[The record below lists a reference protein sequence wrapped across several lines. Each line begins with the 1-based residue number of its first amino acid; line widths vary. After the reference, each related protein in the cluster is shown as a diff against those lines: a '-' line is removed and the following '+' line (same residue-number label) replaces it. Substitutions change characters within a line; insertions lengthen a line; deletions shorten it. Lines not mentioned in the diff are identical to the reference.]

1 MDSLCRSS
9 VEEVYQMNGGA
20 RGPGSLLPDGLRGD
34 TVAPEMSMVG
44 NRVNYGVVVVGGGHA
59 GIEAAWAAAS
69 LGADVALVV
78 QNPDRIGV
86 MPCNPAIGGPG
97 KSQMVFELQA
107 LGGVM
112 PRLADSTAINTRVL
126 NASRG
131 PAVRSLRVQNDRD
144 AYAWAAQDLLRSHD
158 GIGILTGEVVEILS
172 SGGKTAGV
180 LLSDGRRLSAPAVVL
195 CTGTFLAGVVWFGNR
210 SREAG
215 RQGEAPARHLS
226 ASLTATGHT
235 LRRFSTGTPP
245 RIRADSVDLSAMQ
258 TVPADDPPG
267 SFTGRPGP
275 RATSS
280 PTWLTHT
287 TEATHELIRA
297 NLDDSPNYS
306 GNADGAYP
314 RYCPSIED
322 KVVRFE
328 DKDRHLLFVEP
339 DGTDTSELY
348 LQGFST
354 GLPPLL
360 QDDLIR
366 TLPGMEQARIQRY
379 AYSVEY
385 DTIDSRQLTSSL
397 MSRRLPGLFSA
408 GQINGTSG
416 YEEAAV
422 QGLIAGVN
430 AGRLALGS
438 EPVTL
443 RRDQGYIGVL
453 LDELI
458 RWGLEEPYRM
468 LTSRNE
474 HRLLHRQDNALS
486 RLVGTGVE
494 WGLVAAETAR
504 TVRESDAAIEAER
517 ERLSRSHLD
526 GMPLTA
532 VMCRPDYDYA
542 RAVQEAGLEPAGLAP
557 EQVAQLEILVRY
569 DSYIRRSQRELEKRV
584 EYEHLSLDGVDYGRV
599 PSLSGEGRERLEAA
613 LPDSLGAASRLRGIR
628 DSDVTALL
636 VHLRQ
641 HSATAAAGR

>member
-1 MDSLCRSS
+1 MKSS
-9 VEEVYQMNGGA
+9 
-20 RGPGSLLPDGLRGD
+20 
-34 TVAPEMSMVG
+34 
-44 NRVNYGVVVVGGGHA
+44 YGVIVVGGGHA
-59 GIEAAWAAAS
+59 GIEAAWAAAT
-69 LGADVALVV
+69 LGANVALVV

-86 MPCNPAIGGPG
+86 MPCNPAVGGPG

-112 PRLADSTAINTRVL
+112 PRLADATAINTRVL

-144 AYAWAAQDLLRSHD
+144 AYAWAAQDLLRSHA
-158 GIGILTGEVVEILS
+158 GITILSGEVVEILNRD
-172 SGGKTAGV
+172 GKVTGV
-180 LLSDGRRLSAPAVVL
+180 AMSDGRELTAPSVVL

-226 ASLTATGHT
+226 KSLRATGHE

-245 RIRADSVDLSAMQ
+245 RIRADSVDVSVMEE
-258 TVPADDPPG
+258 VPADNPAG
-267 SFTGRPGP
+267 SFTGTPGP
-275 RATSS
+275 RALTS

-287 TEATHELIRA
+287 TEETHRLIQE
-297 NLDDSPNYS
+297 NLDNSPNYS
-306 GNADGAYP
+306 GNAEGAYP

-322 KVVRFE
+322 KVVRFA

-366 TLPGMEQARIQRY
+366 TLPGMEEARIQRY

-385 DTIDSRQLTSSL
+385 DTIDSRQFDTSL
-397 MSRRLPGLFSA
+397 MSRRLSGLFSA

-430 AGRLALGS
+430 AGRLALGK
-438 EPVTL
+438 PAVTL

-453 LDELI
+453 LDELV

-474 HRLLHRQDNALS
+474 HRLLHRQDNAMS
-486 RLVGTGVE
+486 RLVSTGVE
-494 WGLVAAETAR
+494 WGLVAPEIEAQVKA
-504 TVRESDAAIEAER
+504 SDARVTAEI
-517 ERLSRSHLD
+517 ERLRRTRLD
-526 GMPLTA
+526 GTPLTT
-532 VMCRPDYDYA
+532 VLCRPGYDYG
-542 RAVQEAGLEPAGLAP
+542 RAVAEAGAGSAGLTA
-557 EQVAQLEILVRY
+557 AEIASVEIQIRY
-569 DSYIRRSQRELEKRV
+569 DSYIQRSQREMEKRADF
-584 EYEHLSLDGVDYGRV
+584 EHLSLADIDYSIV
-599 PSLSGEGRERLEAA
+599 PSLSGEGLERLKDAR
-613 LPDSLGAASRLRGIR
+613 PGSLGAASRVRGVR

-636 VHLRQ
+636 VHLTQ
-641 HSATAAAGR
+641 HRSGAATK

>member
-1 MDSLCRSS
+1 MKQS
-9 VEEVYQMNGGA
+9 
-20 RGPGSLLPDGLRGD
+20 
-34 TVAPEMSMVG
+34 
-44 NRVNYGVVVVGGGHA
+44 YGVVVVGGGHA

-69 LGADVALVV
+69 LGTRVALVV
-78 QNPDRIGV
+78 QNPARIGV

-97 KSQMVFELQA
+97 KSQMVFELEA

-112 PRLADSTAINTRVL
+112 PRLADKTAINTRVL

-144 AYAWAAQDLLRSHD
+144 EYAWAAQDLLASHD
-158 GIGILTGEVVEILS
+158 GIDILSGEVVEILTDRGRT
-172 SGGKTAGV
+172 SGVRLA
-180 LLSDGRRLSAPAVVL
+180 DGRELKSPAVVL

-226 ASLTATGHT
+226 KSLVATGHK

-245 RIRADSVDLSAMQ
+245 RIRADSVDLSVMQ
-258 TVPADDPPG
+258 EVPADDPAG
-267 SFTGRPGP
+267 SFTGTPGP
-275 RATSS
+275 RALSS

-287 TEATHELIRA
+287 TDATHELIRA
-297 NLDDSPNYS
+297 NLADSPNYS

-397 MSRRLPGLFSA
+397 MSRQLPGLFSA

-430 AGRLALGS
+430 AGRYALDDS
-438 EPVTL
+438 PVTL

-474 HRLLHRQDNALS
+474 HRLLHRQDNAMS
-486 RLVGTGVE
+486 RLTETGVE
-494 WGLVAAETAR
+494 WGLVPAVTLKQ
-504 TVRESDAAIEAER
+504 VRESDAAIEAER
-517 ERLSRSHLD
+517 LRLSRHHLD

-532 VMCRPDYDYA
+532 VMCRPGYDYA
-542 RAVQEAGLEPAGLAP
+542 RTIREAGLEK
-557 EQVAQLEILVRY
+557 AQLDAVQISQLETVVQY
-569 DSYIRRSQRELEKRV
+569 DSYIKRSQRELEKRV
-584 EYEHLSLDGVDYGRV
+584 EYEHLSLAGVDYSRV

-641 HSATAAAGR
+641 HSAAGAAGR

>member
-1 MDSLCRSS
+1 MMKSS
-9 VEEVYQMNGGA
+9 
-20 RGPGSLLPDGLRGD
+20 
-34 TVAPEMSMVG
+34 
-44 NRVNYGVVVVGGGHA
+44 YGVIVVGGGHA
-59 GIEAAWAAAS
+59 GIEAAWAAAT
-69 LGADVALVV
+69 LGAAVALVV
-78 QNPDRIGV
+78 QNPERIGV
-86 MPCNPAIGGPG
+86 MPCNPAVGGPG

-112 PRLADSTAINTRVL
+112 PRLADATAINTRVL

-144 AYAWAAQDLLRSHD
+144 AYAWAAQDLLRSHS
-158 GIGILTGEVVEILS
+158 GISILSGEVVEILNE
-172 SGGKTAGV
+172 AGQV
-180 LLSDGRRLSAPAVVL
+180 TGVSLSDGRQLAAPSVVL

-226 ASLTATGHT
+226 DSLRATGHG

-245 RIRADSVDLSAMQ
+245 RIRADSVDVSVMEE
-258 TVPADDPPG
+258 VPADDPAG
-267 SFTGRPGP
+267 SFTGTPGP
-275 RATSS
+275 KAVSS

-287 TEATHELIRA
+287 TEETHRLIEA
-297 NLDDSPNYS
+297 NLEDSPNYS
-306 GNADGAYP
+306 GNAEGAYP

-322 KVVRFE
+322 KVVRFA

-366 TLPGMEQARIQRY
+366 TLPGMERARIQRY

-385 DTIDSRQLTSSL
+385 DTIDSRQFDVSL
-397 MSRRLPGLFSA
+397 MSRRLSGLFSA

-430 AGRLALGS
+430 AGRLALGKPAVS
-438 EPVTL
+438 L

-453 LDELI
+453 LDELV

-474 HRLLHRQDNALS
+474 HRLLHRQDNAMS
-486 RLVGTGVE
+486 RLVSTGVE
-494 WGLVAAETAR
+494 WGLVAPEVEAQVTA
-504 TVRESDAAIEAER
+504 SDARVTSEI
-517 ERLSRSHLD
+517 ERLRKTRLD
-526 GMPLTA
+526 GTPLTT
-532 VMCRPDYDYA
+532 VLCRPGYDYA
-542 RAVQEAGLEPAGLAP
+542 RAVAEAGAETAGLTA
-557 EQVAQLEILVRY
+557 AEIASVEIQIRY
-569 DSYIRRSQRELEKRV
+569 DSYIQRSQRELDKRADF
-584 EYEHLSLDGVDYGRV
+584 EHLSLADVDYSVV
-599 PSLSGEGRERLEAA
+599 PSLSGEGLERLKAA
-613 LPDSLGAASRLRGIR
+613 LPGSLGAASRVRGVR

-636 VHLRQ
+636 VHLTQ
-641 HSATAAAGR
+641 HRSGAALK

>member
-1 MDSLCRSS
+1 MTDMYVPAKKL
-9 VEEVYQMNGGA
+9 
-20 RGPGSLLPDGLRGD
+20 D
-34 TVAPEMSMVG
+34 
-44 NRVNYGVVVVGGGHA
+44 YGVVVVGGGHA
-59 GIEAAWAAAS
+59 GIEAAWAAAN
-69 LGADVALVV
+69 LGTEVAVVV

-86 MPCNPAIGGPG
+86 MPCNPAVGGPG

-112 PRLADSTAINTRVL
+112 PRLADATAINTRVL

-158 GIGILTGEVVEILS
+158 GIDVLTGEVVEIM
-172 SGGKTAGV
+172 TAGGRTSGV
-180 LLSDGRRLSAPAVVL
+180 RLSDGTELRAPAVVL

-226 ASLTATGHT
+226 ASLVATGHE

-245 RIRADSVDLSAMQ
+245 RIRADSVDLGAMQ
-258 TVPADDPPG
+258 VVPADEPAG
-267 SFTGRPGP
+267 SFTGTPGP

-287 TEATHELIRA
+287 TTATHELIRA

-385 DTIDSRQLTSSL
+385 DTIDSRQLSTSL

-430 AGRLALGS
+430 AGRYALDL
-438 EPVTL
+438 EAVTL
-443 RRDQGYIGVL
+443 RRDEGYIGVM
-453 LDELI
+453 LDELV
-458 RWGLEEPYRM
+458 RWGLDEPYRM

-486 RLVGTGVE
+486 RLVPTGVA
-494 WGLVAAETAR
+494 WGLVPAETAR
-504 TVRESDAAIEAER
+504 LVREGDELIRSEQD
-517 ERLSRSHLD
+517 RLGRSYLH
-526 GMPLTA
+526 GSPLTS
-532 VMCRPDYDYA
+532 VLCRPDYDYA
-542 RAVQEAGLEPAGLAP
+542 RTVAEAGLEPAGLTA
-557 EQVAQLEILVRY
+557 EQITRLEILIQY
-569 DSYIRRSQRELEKRV
+569 DSYIKRSQRELEKRID
-584 EYEHLSLDGVDYGRV
+584 YEHLSLSGVDYGRV
-599 PSLSGEGRERLEAA
+599 PSLSGEGRERLQKAR
-613 LPDSLGAASRLRGIR
+613 PDSLGAASRLRGIR

-641 HSATAAAGR
+641 HTPAGIGSR